1 VIGLVTDSS
10 SQIPAGLRDRFDVDV
25 VSLTVV
31 LDDEPFREGVDL
43 TTAEF
48 YARLGAGASVT
59 TAAPSPGDFLV
70 AYQSVAEAGAE
81 AIVSV
86 HIGSN
91 TSSTVNAARVA
102 AKSSPV
108 PIEVVDTGT
117 ASFAVT
123 CCVWAAG
130 EVIQAG
136 ADATAAAHAARS
148 AADQVANVFVM
159 GGLDL
164 ARRGGRLDG
173 SIGDDGGIPV
183 LALADGSI
191 VELGRV
197 RTANDAIDAMVEYL
211 AVTAGGAPQRVG
223 VGDALA
229 PELAE
234 AFAHRLRRRPDVAEV
249 VRYEVGP
256 SVGAH
261 TGPGTLGACFF
272 PA

>member
-1 VIGLVTDSS
+1 MIGLVTDSS
-10 SQIPAGLRDRFDVDV
+10 SQIPASLRDRFAVAV
-25 VSLTVV
+25 VPLVIV

-43 TTAEF
+43 TTEAF
-48 YARLGAGASVT
+48 YARLGEGATVST
-59 TAAPSPGDFLV
+59 SAPSPGDFLV
-70 AYQSVAEAGAE
+70 AYAAAADRGVE

-91 TSSTVNAARVA
+91 TSATVAAAGIAARESRV
-102 AKSSPV
+102 PV
-108 PIEVVDTGT
+108 EIVDTGT
-117 ASFAVT
+117 ASFAVA

-130 EVIQAG
+130 DAIAAG
-136 ADATAAAHAARS
+136 ADAATAAGAAAT
-148 AADQVANVFVM
+148 AADQVENVFVM

-164 ARRGGRLDG
+164 ARRGGRLDA
-173 SIGDDGGIPV
+173 SIGDDGGLPV
-183 LALADGSI
+183 LALAGGSI
-191 VELGRV
+191 GAVGRIG
-197 RTANDAIDAMVEYL
+197 TADEAIDAMVDYL
-211 AVTAGGAPQRVG
+211 ATKAAGVPQRVG

-229 PELAE
+229 SELA
-234 AFAHRLRRRPDVAEV
+234 ATFADRLRGRPDVAEV